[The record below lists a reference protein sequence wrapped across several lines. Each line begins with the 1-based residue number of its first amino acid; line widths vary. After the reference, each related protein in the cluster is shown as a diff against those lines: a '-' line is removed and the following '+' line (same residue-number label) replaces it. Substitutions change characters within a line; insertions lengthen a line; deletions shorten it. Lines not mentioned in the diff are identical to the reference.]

1 MICIINIH
9 TTHQYS
15 DDDMSIS
22 TLVST
27 AYLTTT
33 TVPKTYYIVVEYIN
47 VLKLHSKRHIL

>member
-1 MICIINIH
+1 MICIINIQ